1 MSSDMIPE
9 GLQLILLFVSWVV
22 IAIVWHK
29 YLRKYYLAS
38 LFAASSMV
46 VLTQIAAYIE
56 LGYPDPYW
64 LIASITG
71 FFMGCVVALIV
82 GLPFLK
88 KRRVESEDI

>member
-1 MSSDMIPE
+1 MIPE

-29 YLRKYYLAS
+29 YLWKYYLAS

-46 VLTQIAAYIE
+46 VFTQITSYIE
-56 LGYPDPYW
+56 LGYLDPLW
-64 LIASITG
+64 LITSVTG

-82 GLPFLK
+82 GLPFLI
-88 KRRVESEDI
+88 KRRVKSEDI